1 MATNRRTSQS
11 KKTQGAEPA
20 SRKERERLA
29 RRKEIVRAARAV
41 FAEKGF
47 EHATLEEIAERA
59 EFGKG
64 TVYNYFDSKET
75 LFTAAMMDLFDDAT
89 RIGRA
94 VCDPKVPAREVLAEY
109 MRQTVAYF
117 QANFDFCRMLMQ
129 EWVRPELEGRTC
141 PMDEL
146 HARVQAVAE
155 PLAQFMKAAMRRK
168 EIRRADP
175 MVLAKMFIGM
185 VHDYYIMNLAPP
197 RPAGDIGTQVEMVVS
212 VFFDGIAV
220 PAGRS
225 RTSLHDP

>member
-1 MATNRRTSQS
+1 
-11 KKTQGAEPA
+11 
-20 SRKERERLA
+20 
-29 RRKEIVRAARAV
+29 
-41 FAEKGF
+41 
-47 EHATLEEIAERA
+47 
-59 EFGKG
+59 
-64 TVYNYFDSKET
+64 
-75 LFTAAMMDLFDDAT
+75 
-89 RIGRA
+89 

-197 RPAGDIGTQVEMVVS
+197 RPAGDIGTHVELVVS
-212 VFFDGIAV
+212 VFFDGIAA
-220 PAGRS
+220 PPGRGK
-225 RTSLHDP
+225 T

>member
-1 MATNRRTSQS
+1 VA
-11 KKTQGAEPA
+11 
-20 SRKERERLA
+20 RKDRERLA

-75 LFTAAMMDLFDDAT
+75 LFTAAMMDLFDDVTGIA
-89 RIGRA
+89 RA
-94 VCDPKVPAREVLAEY
+94 VCDLKIPAREALAEY
-109 MRQTVAYF
+109 MRRTVAYF
-117 QANFDFCRMLMQ
+117 QTNFDFCRMLMR
-129 EWVRPELEGRTC
+129 EWVRPELEGLTC

-175 MVLAKMFIGM
+175 MVLAKMFIGL

-197 RPAGDIGTQVEMVVS
+197 RPAGDIETQVELVVS

-225 RTSLHDP
+225 RT